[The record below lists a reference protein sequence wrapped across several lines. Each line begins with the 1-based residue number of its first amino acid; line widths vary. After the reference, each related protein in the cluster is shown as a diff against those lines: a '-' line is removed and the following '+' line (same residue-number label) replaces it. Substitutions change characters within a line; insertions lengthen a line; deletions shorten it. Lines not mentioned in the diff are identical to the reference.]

1 MFIARGCLPRPPQA
15 EDRDRECRKVK
26 SMNRN
31 VESHFSMLP
40 SAEISRSKFDRAQ
53 DVKFTFNV
61 GDLIPFYVDEVLP
74 GDTFDITTSKV
85 VRMQTLLT
93 PVMDNIYLDTYFFF
107 VPNRLVW
114 KHWRELMGENRESAW
129 YPEVEY
135 SVPQIKAYAK
145 APSATINNGIVHTG
159 DIFDYMGVPVG
170 TVKAQTTPTDYEF
183 SFNALP
189 YRAYCMIFNDW
200 FRDENLTDPINW
212 SDGDADVFLGDLQYS
227 GAGSPNL
234 SLPFKAAKY
243 HDYFT
248 SALPS
253 AQKGPPVTVPAGFN
267 VDIGP
272 GWPVT
277 TPTGQQSWR
286 NSGSH
291 QALSWALGTDG
302 SDPPGGKWSAGATLK
317 NSSDESVAGIVRVP
331 SYPGVSPIYP
341 NNLFAAPASN
351 QTTGLSILIN
361 DLRYAFQLQKL
372 YERDARGGTRYIEII
387 RSHFG
392 VDSPDARM
400 QRPEYLG
407 GNRIPISIHQ
417 ITNQSQGENQ
427 FLGDLGAM
435 SLTTDKHSDFV
446 KSFTEH
452 GFVIGICV
460 ARYDHSYP
468 QGLERFWSRK
478 TRFDYYWPVF
488 ANLGEQAILKKE
500 LYLTGTDSDDDV
512 FGYQERWA
520 EYRYKPNRVAGEMR
534 PGIDNT
540 LDSWHFADYYSSV
553 PYLSDS
559 WIREDKTNVDRTLA
573 VTSQVANQLF
583 ADIYI
588 QNETTRPLPLYSI
601 PGLVDHH

>member
-1 MFIARGCLPRPPQA
+1 MEKG
-15 EDRDRECRKVK
+15 K

-74 GDTFDITTSKV
+74 GDTFDVTTSKV

-135 SVPQIKAYAK
+135 SVPQIVAQVDRNPGTPENEGA
-145 APSATINNGIVHTG
+145 VRTG
-159 DIFDYMGVPVG
+159 SVFDYMGVPVIPAPVVTG
-170 TVKAQTTPTDYEF
+170 SEVVHTF

-200 FRDENLTDPINW
+200 FRDENLTDPVNW
-212 SDGDADVFLGDLQYS
+212 SDGDANVNMVDIQGVDLVRNVLKDGDM
-227 GAGSPNL
+227 
-234 SLPFKAAKY
+234 PFKAAKY

-253 AQKGPPVTVPAGFN
+253 AQKGPPVSVPASFSSDVTN
-267 VDIGP
+267 I
-272 GWPVT
+272 GWPVKPST
-277 TPTGQQSWR
+277 FSVRPGAGAVFPPAEFRALDGTLITDAGNIERKYLKIGTKDGTDVNFHPGNLYTGY
-286 NSGSH
+286 NSGDSTEYKT
-291 QALSWALGTDG
+291 AYIS
-302 SDPPGGKWSAGATLK
+302 
-317 NSSDESVAGIVRVP
+317 
-331 SYPGVSPIYP
+331 
-341 NNLFAAPASN
+341 NLFASPASN
-351 QTTGLSILIN
+351 QNSGLSILIN
-361 DLRYAFQLQKL
+361 DLRYAFQLQRL

-417 ITNQSQGENQ
+417 ITNQSQGENE

-500 LYLTGTDSDDDV
+500 LYLTGKESDNDV

-540 LDSWHFADYYSSV
+540 LDSWHFADYYGSV
-553 PYLSDS
+553 PYLSDA

-573 VTSQVANQLF
+573 VTSKVANQLF
-583 ADIYI
+583 CDIYI
-588 QNETTRPLPLYSI
+588 QNETTRPMPLYSI

>member
-1 MFIARGCLPRPPQA
+1 
-15 EDRDRECRKVK
+15 
-26 SMNRN
+26 MNRN

-74 GDTFDITTSKV
+74 GDTFDVTTSKV

-129 YPEVEY
+129 YPDVEY
-135 SVPQIKAYAK
+135 SVPQITAAHELGGTYYSDANKLDF
-145 APSATINNGIVHTG
+145 VRTG
-159 DIFDYMGVPVG
+159 SIFDYMGIPVSKSDDAG
-170 TVKAQTTPTDYEF
+170 SDLNAQF
-183 SFNALP
+183 SFNSLP

-200 FRDENLTDPINW
+200 FRDENLTYPINW
-212 SDGDADVFLGDLQYS
+212 SDGDANESIYAIRGSSVASPTDGDM
-227 GAGSPNL
+227 
-234 SLPFKAAKY
+234 PFKAAKY

-253 AQKGPPVTVPAGFN
+253 AQKGPPVSVPAGFN

-272 GWPVT
+272 GWPVVTASSGT
-277 TPTGQQSWR
+277 TYENVKTDALPLMWRQSYGSSAAGSPVQYPYTV
-286 NSGSH
+286 SG
-291 QALSWALGTDG
+291 LVGNVDNDG
-302 SDPPGGKWSAGATLK
+302 SVPTFIRSSNMPSSAG
-317 NSSDESVAGIVRVP
+317 VYP
-331 SYPGVSPIYP
+331 S
-341 NNLFAAPASN
+341 NLFASPGSN
-351 QTTGLSILIN
+351 QLTGLSILIN

-417 ITNQSQGENQ
+417 ITNQSQGENE

-500 LYLTGTDSDDDV
+500 VYLTGTDTDDDV

-540 LDSWHFADYYSSV
+540 LDSWHFADYYDSV

-573 VTSQVANQLF
+573 VTSQLANQLF
-583 ADIYI
+583 CDIYI
-588 QNETTRPLPLYSI
+588 QNETTRPMPLYSI

>member
-1 MFIARGCLPRPPQA
+1 
-15 EDRDRECRKVK
+15 
-26 SMNRN
+26 
-31 VESHFSMLP
+31 MLP

-61 GDLIPFYVDEVLP
+61 GDLVPFYVDEVLP
-74 GDTFDITTSKV
+74 GDTFDVTTSKV

-145 APSATINNGIVHTG
+145 APTEAINDGLVHTG

-170 TVKAQTTPTDYEF
+170 TVESGTVASDFVF

-200 FRDENLTDPINW
+200 FRDENLTDPVNW
-212 SDGDADVFLGDLQYS
+212 SDGDADVKLSDLQAAS
-227 GAGSPNL
+227 VGAPNL

-253 AQKGPPVTVPAGFN
+253 AQKGPPVSVPAGFN
-267 VDIGP
+267 VDIGQ

-277 TPTGQQSWR
+277 TGVNAYVTNNNVPLTFNVKDKTSFDLLQS
-286 NSGSH
+286 NLVSGLTDSAPIASGSTFRL
-291 QALSWALGTDG
+291 ATSIGG
-302 SDPPGGKWSAGATLK
+302 SNNILQ
-317 NSSDESVAGIVRVP
+317 P
-331 SYPGVSPIYP
+331 SNLYASP
-341 NNLFAAPASN
+341 AAN
-351 QTTGLSILIN
+351 QQTGLSILIN

-417 ITNQSQGENQ
+417 ITNQSQGENE

-452 GFVIGICV
+452 GFVLGLCV

-500 LYLTGTDSDDDV
+500 IYLTGTSSDNDV
-512 FGYQERWA
+512 FGYQE
-520 EYRYKPNRVAGEMR
+520 
-534 PGIDNT
+534 
-540 LDSWHFADYYSSV
+540 YY
-553 PYLSDS
+553 
-559 WIREDKTNVDRTLA
+559 
-573 VTSQVANQLF
+573 
-583 ADIYI
+583 
-588 QNETTRPLPLYSI
+588 
-601 PGLVDHH
+601 

>member
-1 MFIARGCLPRPPQA
+1 
-15 EDRDRECRKVK
+15 
-26 SMNRN
+26 MNRN

-61 GDLIPFYVDEVLP
+61 GDLVPFYVDEVLP
-74 GDTFDITTSKV
+74 GDTFDVTTSKV

-129 YPEVEY
+129 YPNVEY
-135 SVPQIKAYAK
+135 SVPQIKANAK
-145 APSATINNGIVHTG
+145 APSETINNGLVHTG

-170 TVKAQTTPTDYEF
+170 TVESGTVASDYDF

-200 FRDENLTDPINW
+200 FRDENLTDPVNW
-212 SDGDADVFLGDLQYS
+212 SDGDADVKLSDLQAAS
-227 GAGSPNL
+227 VGAPNL

-267 VDIGP
+267 TSIGP
-272 GWPVT
+272 GWPVLPSSVSETFPATGT
-277 TPTGQQSWR
+277 TMAKTNYAG
-286 NSGSH
+286 
-291 QALSWALGTDG
+291 LDG
-302 SDPPGGKWSAGATLK
+302 STISNRLVVGVGNDAASTGAQNHFIGDTLAGFG
-317 NSSDESVAGIVRVP
+317 SISD
-331 SYPGVSPIYP
+331 IYFS
-341 NNLFAAPASN
+341 NLFASPAAN
-351 QTTGLSILIN
+351 QQTGLSILIN

-417 ITNQSQGENQ
+417 ITNQSQGENE

-452 GFVIGICV
+452 GFVLGLCV

-500 LYLTGTDSDDDV
+500 IYLTGTETDNDV

-534 PGIDNT
+534 PGINNT

-553 PYLSDS
+553 PYLSDD

-573 VTSQVANQLF
+573 VTSQLANQLF
-583 ADIYI
+583 CDIYI
-588 QNETTRPLPLYSI
+588 QNETTRPMPLYSI

>member
-1 MFIARGCLPRPPQA
+1 
-15 EDRDRECRKVK
+15 
-26 SMNRN
+26 MNRN

-40 SAEISRSKFDRAQ
+40 SADISRSKFDRAQ

-61 GDLIPFYVDEVLP
+61 GDLIPFYIDEVLP
-74 GDTFDITTSKV
+74 GDTFDVTTSKV

-129 YPEVEY
+129 YPDVEY
-135 SVPQIKAYAK
+135 SVPQITAQALHNQ
-145 APSATINNGIVHTG
+145 APFELGYNQVRTG
-159 DIFDYMGVPVG
+159 SIFDYMGIPVLDTG
-170 TVKAQTTPTDYEF
+170 AIDPDKPAEKHEF

-189 YRAYCMIFNDW
+189 YRAYCMIYNDW

-212 SDGDADVFLGDLQYS
+212 SDGDANVSIGDIQGYVAAV
-227 GAGSPNL
+227 GAGDGDK
-234 SLPFKAAKY
+234 PFKAAKY

-253 AQKGPPVTVPAGFN
+253 AQKGPPVSVPAGFTTSFDN
-267 VDIGP
+267 I
-272 GWPVT
+272 GWPVVAKTYPYT
-277 TPTGQQSWR
+277 TDGFPMVLSNVAGDQDYFMRVGSFR
-286 NSGSH
+286 NSEDT
-291 QALSWALGTDG
+291 GT
-302 SDPPGGKWSAGATLK
+302 
-317 NSSDESVAGIVRVP
+317 SSGFVRVGASGNP
-331 SYPGVSPIYP
+331 AALDLHPK
-341 NNLFAAPASN
+341 NLYAAPASN

-417 ITNQSQGENQ
+417 ITNQSQGENE

-446 KSFTEH
+446 KSFTE
-452 GFVIGICV
+452 
-460 ARYDHSYP
+460 
-468 QGLERFWSRK
+468 L
-478 TRFDYYWPVF
+478 
-488 ANLGEQAILKKE
+488 
-500 LYLTGTDSDDDV
+500 
-512 FGYQERWA
+512 
-520 EYRYKPNRVAGEMR
+520 
-534 PGIDNT
+534 
-540 LDSWHFADYYSSV
+540 
-553 PYLSDS
+553 
-559 WIREDKTNVDRTLA
+559 
-573 VTSQVANQLF
+573 
-583 ADIYI
+583 
-588 QNETTRPLPLYSI
+588 
-601 PGLVDHH
+601 

>member
-1 MFIARGCLPRPPQA
+1 
-15 EDRDRECRKVK
+15 
-26 SMNRN
+26 MNRN

-40 SAEISRSKFDRAQ
+40 SAAISRSKFDRAQ

-74 GDTFDITTSKV
+74 GDTFDVTTSKV

-129 YPEVEY
+129 YPDVEY
-135 SVPQIKAYAK
+135 SVPQITAQALHNQ
-145 APSATINNGIVHTG
+145 APFELGYNQVRTG
-159 DIFDYMGVPVG
+159 SIFDYMGIPVLDTG
-170 TVKAQTTPTDYEF
+170 AIDPDQPAEKHEF

-189 YRAYCMIFNDW
+189 YRAYCMIYNEW

-212 SDGDADVFLGDLQYS
+212 SDGDANVSIGDIQGYVAEV
-227 GAGSPNL
+227 GAGDGDK
-234 SLPFKAAKY
+234 PFKAAKY

-253 AQKGPPVTVPAGFN
+253 AQKGPPVSVPAGFN
-267 VDIGP
+267 TDVLGVDL

-277 TPTGQQSWR
+277 TPLASLGRNYETTPPAGDSNISLSWR
-286 NSGSH
+286 ASNGDVIASPYSADLSISSNSVVGRVS
-291 QALSWALGTDG
+291 SIG
-302 SDPPGGKWSAGATLK
+302 AGNLY
-317 NSSDESVAGIVRVP
+317 P
-331 SYPGVSPIYP
+331 S
-341 NNLFAAPASN
+341 NLFAKPAAN
-351 QTTGLSILIN
+351 QMTGLSILIN

-417 ITNQSQGENQ
+417 VTNQSQGENE

-500 LYLTGTDSDDDV
+500 LYLSGTDTDDDV

-534 PGIDNT
+534 PGINNT
-540 LDSWHFADYYSSV
+540 LDSWHFADYYNSV
-553 PYLSDS
+553 PFLSDD

-573 VTSQVANQLF
+573 VTSRLANQLF
-583 ADIYI
+583 CDIYI
-588 QNETTRPLPLYSI
+588 QNETTRPMPLYSI

>member
-1 MFIARGCLPRPPQA
+1 
-15 EDRDRECRKVK
+15 
-26 SMNRN
+26 MNRN

-40 SAEISRSKFDRAQ
+40 SADISRSKFDRAQ

-74 GDTFDITTSKV
+74 GDTFDVTTSKV

-107 VPNRLVW
+107 VPNRLLW

-129 YPEVEY
+129 YPSVEY
-135 SVPQIKAYAK
+135 SVPQIVAQVERYSGSPVNEGA
-145 APSATINNGIVHTG
+145 VRTG
-159 DIFDYMGVPVG
+159 SVFDYMGVPVLDSVV
-170 TVKAQTTPTDYEF
+170 TAEAVRKTFE
-183 SFNALP
+183 FNALP

-200 FRDENLTDPINW
+200 FRDENLTDPVNW
-212 SDGDADVFLGDLQYS
+212 SDGDANVNMVEIQGVNSVDNVLLDGDM
-227 GAGSPNL
+227 
-234 SLPFKAAKY
+234 PFRAAKY

-272 GWPVT
+272 GWPVM
-277 TPTGQQSWR
+277 PYYL
-286 NSGSH
+286 NSG
-291 QALSWALGTDG
+291 GTINVMETLPGSGEGYINGPVKYRFTTG
-302 SDPPGGKWSAGATLK
+302 SDLPDNKRFTGYVPGSTRPYIGLFEAS
-317 NSSDESVAGIVRVP
+317 SSDAAYP
-331 SYPGVSPIYP
+331 S
-341 NNLFAAPASN
+341 NLFAAPAGN
-351 QTTGLSILIN
+351 QQTGLSILIN

-417 ITNQSQGENQ
+417 ITNQSQGEND

-452 GFVIGICV
+452 GFVIGVCV

-500 LYLTGTDSDDDV
+500 ICLTGSSSDDDV

-540 LDSWHFADYYSSV
+540 LDSWHFADFYTSV

-583 ADIYI
+583 CDIYI
-588 QNETTRPLPLYSI
+588 QNETTRPMPLYSI
-601 PGLVDHH
+601 PGFVDHH

>member
-1 MFIARGCLPRPPQA
+1 MFIARGCRSRPPQA
-15 EDRDRECRKVK
+15 GDRDREWRKVK
-26 SMNRN
+26 FMNRN

-107 VPNRLVW
+107 VPNRLTW

-145 APSATINNGIVHTG
+145 APSATVNNGIVHTG

-170 TVKAQTTPTDYEF
+170 TVEEGVVSSDYEF

-189 YRAYCMIFNDW
+189 YRAVCMIFNDW

-212 SDGDADVFLGDLQYS
+212 SDGDADVLLSDLQYP
-227 GAGSPNL
+227 GAGASNL

-253 AQKGPPVTVPAGFN
+253 AQKGPPVSVPAGFN
-267 VDIGP
+267 VNIGP
-272 GWPVT
+272 GWAVT
-277 TPTGQQSWR
+277 TPTGPQSYY
-286 NSGSH
+286 NTGSH
-291 QALSWALGTDG
+291 LPLSFALSDGTIPNSHWLGTSAVKDT
-302 SDPPGGKWSAGATLK
+302 SDV
-317 NSSDESVAGIVRVP
+317 DRSVLTTYTEVTSNRIW
-331 SYPGVSPIYP
+331 P
-341 NNLFAAPASN
+341 NNLFAAPSSN
-351 QTTGLSILIN
+351 QQTGLSILIN

-417 ITNQSQGENQ
+417 ITNQSQGENE

-452 GFVIGICV
+452 GFVIGLCV

-500 LYLTGTDSDDDV
+500 IYLTGTESDDDV

-588 QNETTRPLPLYSI
+588 QNETTRPMPLYSI

>member
-1 MFIARGCLPRPPQA
+1 
-15 EDRDRECRKVK
+15 
-26 SMNRN
+26 MNRN

-40 SAEISRSKFDRAQ
+40 SADISRSKFDRAQ

-61 GDLIPFYVDEVLP
+61 GDLVPFYVDEVIP
-74 GDTFDITTSKV
+74 GDTFDVTTSKV

-114 KHWRELMGENRESAW
+114 NHWRELMGENRESAW
-129 YPEVEY
+129 YPSIEY
-135 SVPQIKAYAK
+135 SVPQIYAY
-145 APSATINNGIVHTG
+145 SDYYSG
-159 DIFDYMGVPVG
+159 DQGDGMVRVGSVFDYMGIP
-170 TVKAQTTPTDYEF
+170 TVDLGVVASVKHQF
-183 SFNALP
+183 SFSALP
-189 YRAYCMIFNDW
+189 WRAYCMIFNEW
-200 FRDENLTDPINW
+200 FRDENLTDPVNW
-212 SDGDADVFLGDLQYS
+212 SDADADITIADIQGIGSSGGIGD
-227 GAGSPNL
+227 GDM
-234 SLPFKAAKY
+234 PFKASKY

-253 AQKGPPVTVPAGFN
+253 PQKGPPVSVPAGFN
-267 VDIGP
+267 VDVGP
-272 GWPVT
+272 GWPVST
-277 TPTGQQSWR
+277 NRSFRTLLDVNKGPITGYAFTGAPSSKDVRLRYATNGFPTSED
-286 NSGSH
+286 
-291 QALSWALGTDG
+291 TIDG
-302 SDPPGGKWSAGATLK
+302 LNLEK
-317 NSSDESVAGIVRVP
+317 VA
-331 SYPGVSPIYP
+331 SYPITNPQNYGFQP

-351 QTTGLSILIN
+351 QSTGLSILIN

-417 ITNQSQGENQ
+417 ITNQSQGENE

-435 SLTTDKHSDFV
+435 SLTTDKNSDFV

-452 GFVIGICV
+452 GFVIGVCV

-478 TRFDYYWPVF
+478 TRFDFYWPVF

-500 LYLTGTDSDDDV
+500 IYLTGQSTDDDV

-540 LDSWHFADYYSSV
+540 LDSWHFADYYNSV

-573 VTSQVANQLF
+573 VTSKLANQLF
-583 ADIYI
+583 CDIYI
-588 QNETTRPLPLYSI
+588 QNETTRPMPLYSI

>member
-1 MFIARGCLPRPPQA
+1 
-15 EDRDRECRKVK
+15 
-26 SMNRN
+26 MNRN

-40 SAEISRSKFDRAQ
+40 SADISRSKFDRAQ

-74 GDTFDITTSKV
+74 GDTFDVTTSKV

-129 YPEVEY
+129 YPDVEY

-145 APSATINNGIVHTG
+145 APTESINNGVVHTG
-159 DIFDYMGVPVG
+159 DIFDYMGIPVG
-170 TVKAQTTPTDYEF
+170 SVEAGTVASDYEF

-189 YRAYCMIFNDW
+189 YRAVCMIFNDW

-212 SDGDADVFLGDLQYS
+212 SDGDADVMLSDIQYP
-227 GAGSPNL
+227 GEGSDNL

-253 AQKGPPVTVPAGFN
+253 AQKGPPVSVPAGFN
-267 VDIGP
+267 VDLGP

-277 TPTGQQSWR
+277 SQSTIYTGGTAPVVTDYVGQSTSR
-286 NSGSH
+286 VRPYVADNVVEDNKNVLVSTNYSVSSGFYPVN
-291 QALSWALGTDG
+291 LWA
-302 SDPPGGKWSAGATLK
+302 S
-317 NSSDESVAGIVRVP
+317 
-331 SYPGVSPIYP
+331 
-341 NNLFAAPASN
+341 PASN
-351 QTTGLSILIN
+351 QQTGLSILIN

-417 ITNQSQGENQ
+417 ITNQSQGENE

-452 GFVIGICV
+452 GFVIGLCV

-500 LYLTGTDSDDDV
+500 IYLTGTDTDEDV

-559 WIREDKTNVDRTLA
+559 WIREDKTNVDRALA

-583 ADIYI
+583 CDIYI
-588 QNETTRPLPLYSI
+588 QNETTRPMPLYSI

>member
-1 MFIARGCLPRPPQA
+1 
-15 EDRDRECRKVK
+15 
-26 SMNRN
+26 
-31 VESHFSMLP
+31 MLP

-53 DVKFTFNV
+53 DIKLTFNV
-61 GDLIPFYVDEVLP
+61 GDLVPFYVDEVLP
-74 GDTFDITTSKV
+74 GDTFDVTTSKV

-129 YPEVEY
+129 YPEVQY
-135 SVPQIKAYAK
+135 SVPQITAQVERYAGSPENEG
-145 APSATINNGIVHTG
+145 AVRVGSV
-159 DIFDYMGVPVG
+159 FDYMGVPVIDSVV
-170 TVKAQTTPTDYEF
+170 TAEAVLKTFQ
-183 SFNALP
+183 FNALP

-200 FRDENLTDPINW
+200 FRDENLTDPVNW
-212 SDGDADVFLGDLQYS
+212 SDGDADVDMVDIQGVDLVDNVLLDGDM
-227 GAGSPNL
+227 
-234 SLPFKAAKY
+234 PFKVAKF

-253 AQKGPPVTVPAGFN
+253 AQKGPPVSVPAGFN
-267 VDIGP
+267 VDIGS
-272 GWPVT
+272 GWPVWPRNDT
-277 TPTGQQSWR
+277 IIPGSGQSFPSLKWASL
-286 NSGSH
+286 SGSP
-291 QALSWALGTDG
+291 AVGT
-302 SDPPGGKWSAGATLK
+302 TRLL
-317 NSSDESVAGIVRVP
+317 NSSETAFDSGSQATFIGGGTTGNQVYP
-331 SYPGVSPIYP
+331 S
-341 NNLFAAPASN
+341 NLYASPASN
-351 QTTGLSILIN
+351 QQTGLSILIN

-417 ITNQSQGENQ
+417 ITNQSQGESD

-435 SLTTDKHSDFV
+435 SLTTDKNSDFV

-452 GFVIGICV
+452 GFVIGLCC

-500 LYLTGTDSDDDV
+500 IYLSGDDTDNDV

-534 PGIDNT
+534 PGISNT
-540 LDSWHFADYYSSV
+540 LDSWHFADYYTSV
-553 PYLSDS
+553 PYLSDD

-573 VTSQVANQLF
+573 VTSEVANQLF
-583 ADIYI
+583 ADIYV
-588 QNETTRPLPLYSI
+588 QNETTRPMPLYSI

>member
-1 MFIARGCLPRPPQA
+1 
-15 EDRDRECRKVK
+15 
-26 SMNRN
+26 MNRN

-74 GDTFDITTSKV
+74 GDTFDVTTSKV

-129 YPEVEY
+129 YPDVEY
-135 SVPQIKAYAK
+135 SVPQIKAFAR
-145 APSATINNGIVHTG
+145 APRDVANNGVVHTG
-159 DIFDYMGVPVG
+159 DIFDYMGIPVG
-170 TVKAQTTPTDYEF
+170 TIDSEAAVPDHEF

-189 YRAYCMIFNDW
+189 YRAVCMIFNDW

-212 SDGDADVFLGDLQYS
+212 SDGDADVKLSDLQYS
-227 GAGSPNL
+227 GSGSVNL

-248 SALPS
+248 AALPS
-253 AQKGPPVTVPAGFN
+253 AQKGPPVSVPAGFN

-277 TPTGQQSWR
+277 PQSTETNPVGKFIPLAWR
-286 NSGSH
+286 NV
-291 QALSWALGTDG
+291 DG
-302 SDPPGGKWSAGATLK
+302 SIDSLGGYRYTSADQAR
-317 NSSDESVAGIVRVP
+317 NSADTGGINVLGRQP
-331 SYPGVSPIYP
+331 STSTGIYP
-341 NNLFAAPASN
+341 SNLFAAPALN
-351 QTTGLSILIN
+351 QKTGLSILIN

-387 RSHFG
+387 RSHFC

-417 ITNQSQGENQ
+417 ITNQSQGEKD

-500 LYLTGTDSDDDV
+500 IYLTGTETDNDV

-534 PGIDNT
+534 PGINNT

-553 PYLSDS
+553 PYLSDD

-573 VTSQVANQLF
+573 ITSQVANQLF
-583 ADIYI
+583 CDIYI
-588 QNETTRPLPLYSI
+588 QNQTTRPMPLYSI